1 MSEVR
6 IVTESL
12 SQNERTAYQYM
23 CNNDSLSNWY

>member
-6 IVTESL
+6 IVTDAL
-12 SQNERTAYQYM
+12 NMNERLSYQFM

>member
-23 CNNDSLSNWY
+23 CNNDALSAWL

>member
-6 IVTESL
+6 IATESL
-12 SQNERTAYQYM
+12 SQNERLSYQYM

>member
-6 IVTESL
+6 IVTDAL
-12 SQNERTAYQYM
+12 NTNERTAYQYM